1 MGYYNSFVVRI
12 WSDGQGRL
20 RGKIEH
26 VASHES
32 LVFLEPE
39 RIVGFIRSHLN
50 PPPGGAAYTADG
62 QAQGEENSIDGTLV
76 ESCP

>member
-1 MGYYNSFVVRI
+1 MGYYNSFIIRI
-12 WSDGQGRL
+12 WSDGRGRL

-39 RIVGFIRSHLN
+39 KVVGFIRSHLS
-50 PPPGGAAYTADG
+50 PPSDSAAYTADG
-62 QAQGEENSIDGTLV
+62 QAQEEENSIDETPV
-76 ESCP
+76 ELCP